1 MSVRF
6 NCWAV
11 KSTANLSPPGQ
22 LVKVAVKSPASASA
36 SVLAPAAP
44 ASVLAS
50 TTCRPRKLPVRL
62 PVASDSKSKYKS
74 ANLTGG
80 STPVASLNV
89 MLTASIPILRIASP
103 VADAPDAPVT
113 SARPSS
119 GAVTPIIFGRFQ
131 PFAVFTRSR
140 SRPRNTSF
148 SGCPVSSVA
157 RPNSNSA
164 DGICSVLSCSCIW
177 TS

>member
-22 LVKVAVKSPASASA
+22 LVKVAVKSPASAPASA
-36 SVLAPAAP
+36 SASASASLA
-44 ASVLAS
+44 
-50 TTCRPRKLPVRL
+50 TCRPLKLPVRL

-103 VADAPDAPVT
+103 VAKAPDAPGA
-113 SARPSS
+113 SLRPSS
-119 GAVTPIIFGRFQ
+119 GAVIPIIFGRSQ

-140 SRPRNTSF
+140 SRPRSTSF